1 MYTPFA
7 VHLQSNM
14 EFYHKTTILVQN
26 KTVTAKIRGSHFH
39 LFDSFT
45 LVQCGAVVRL
55 SQSLYGV
62 VFDFLDPKVEKTIKA
77 HAYNFAQ
84 VLRYRL
90 SFYTLFAVIFVLK

>member
-39 LFDSFT
+39 LFASFT
-45 LVQCGAVVRL
+45 LVQCSGVL
-55 SQSLYGV
+55 SQALNGV
-62 VFDFLDPKVEKTIKA
+62 VFDFLDPKVEKTIKVR
-77 HAYNFAQ
+77 AYNFAQ

-90 SFYTLFAVIFVLK
+90 SFYTLFAVISQLK

>member
-39 LFDSFT
+39 LFASFT
-45 LVQCGAVVRL
+45 LVQCSAVARL
-55 SQSLYGV
+55 SQALYGV
-62 VFDFLDPKVEKTIKA
+62 VFDFLDPKVEKTIKVR
-77 HAYNFAQ
+77 AYIYVVVNFLFQ
-84 VLRYRL
+84 INF
-90 SFYTLFAVIFVLK
+90 SFN

>member
-39 LFDSFT
+39 LFASFT
-45 LVQCGAVVRL
+45 LCSAVARL

-62 VFDFLDPKVEKTIKA
+62 VFDFLDPKVEKTIKVR
-77 HAYNFAQ
+77 AYNFAK
-84 VLRYRL
+84 VLRSRL
-90 SFYTLFAVIFVLK
+90 SFYTLFAVIFLLK

>member
-39 LFDSFT
+39 LFASFT
-45 LVQCGAVVRL
+45 LARL

-62 VFDFLDPKVEKTIKA
+62 VFDFLDPKVEKTIKVR
-77 HAYNFAQ
+77 AYNFAQ